1 MATWNIYKA
10 ERIWKRAANGNY
22 YQHVISL
29 EMVASGLKSFSRN
42 CWPIVEKLKKELV
55 INGATEGPLSRGSDY
70 CIDHLNRPATDADKE
85 RDDMIPG
92 VIGIDIIST
101 PSVLSLKFVD

>member
-1 MATWNIYKA
+1 MTTWNIYKA

-29 EMVASGLKSFSRN
+29 EVVASGLKSFSRN

-55 INGATEGPLSRGSDY
+55 INGATEGALSRGS
-70 CIDHLNRPATDADKE
+70 
-85 RDDMIPG
+85 
-92 VIGIDIIST
+92 
-101 PSVLSLKFVD
+101 SLCR